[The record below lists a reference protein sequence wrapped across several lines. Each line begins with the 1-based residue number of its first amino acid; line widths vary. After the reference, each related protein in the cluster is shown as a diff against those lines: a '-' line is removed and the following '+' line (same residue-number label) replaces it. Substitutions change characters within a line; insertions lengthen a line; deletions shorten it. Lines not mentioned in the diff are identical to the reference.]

1 MQVEI
6 HASAQYLYKITLDDL
21 IVLFKP
27 MNLLVVSAEY
37 SKMLY

>member
-1 MQVEI
+1 MEI
-6 HASAQYLYKITLDDL
+6 HGSTQYLYKITLDDL
-21 IVLFKP
+21 IVLFKL